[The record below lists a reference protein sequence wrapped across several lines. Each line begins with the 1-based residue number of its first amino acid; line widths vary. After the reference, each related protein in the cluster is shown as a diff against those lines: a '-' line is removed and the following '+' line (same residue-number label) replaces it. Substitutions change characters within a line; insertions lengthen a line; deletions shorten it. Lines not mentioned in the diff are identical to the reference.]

1 MRKFVLFS
9 LILAIVSC
17 GKKRADEIVEIDVPV
32 VQEESVNYE
41 FGFPTDMFQHVEGQI
56 KKNEFFAN
64 LMSSLG
70 VTNSD
75 SYALTVA
82 AEGVFD
88 LRKIKVGNPYKAYYT
103 DDETPKLAYL
113 VYEDSKTTFVTFG
126 LHDSIF
132 VYKNVREIERRLVSA
147 EATIN
152 ISLWQD
158 LYNAGLPP
166 ALANEL
172 SDIYQWSID
181 FHGLQRGDHFHALY
195 EELYVGDKFVDI
207 GEVFTSIFTHAG
219 RSYDAYRFVQDEIP
233 QYWNGEGENL
243 KKAFLKAPLTFKRI
257 SSGFSYA
264 RRHPVTRV
272 VRPHTGV
279 DYAAPTGTPVVSIG
293 DGVVTQRAYAGGGG
307 NTVKI
312 KHNSVYTSGYL
323 HLSKYAAGLTV
334 GSRVRQG
341 EVIGYV
347 GSTGVSTGPHLDFR
361 VWKNGSPINPLTME
375 SPPSDPIKEEN
386 KEAFLQEIKNM
397 KQRTDSLASVKYVDM
412 IVNYL
417 GGKEKDVVE
426 QEQDLSNRAT
436 ID

>member
-1 MRKFVLFS
+1 MKRLFLFS

-17 GKKRADEIVEIDVPV
+17 GKNTV
-32 VQEESVNYE
+32 EESVEVDASVVSEESEVYE
-41 FGFPTDMFQHVEGQI
+41 FGFPTDMYEHIEGQI

-70 VTNSD
+70 VSNSD
-75 SYALTVA
+75 AYALTEA
-82 AEGVFD
+82 AKGIFD
-88 LRKIKVGNPYKAYYT
+88 LRKIKAGNSYKAYYT
-103 DDETPKLAYL
+103 NDEVRRLAYL
-113 VYEDSKTTFVTFG
+113 IYEDTKTTFITFG

-132 VYKNVREIERRLVSA
+132 VYKSEREIVRRLVCA

-152 ISLWQD
+152 TSLWQD

-166 ALANEL
+166 TLANEL

-207 GEVFTSIFTHAG
+207 GDVFASTFTHAG
-219 RSYDAYRFVQDEIP
+219 RSYDAYRYVQDEVP
-233 QYWNGEGENL
+233 QYWNGAGDNL
-243 KKAFLKAPLTFKRI
+243 RKAFLKAPLTFKRI

-279 DYAAPTGTPVVSIG
+279 DYAAPAGTPVVSIG
-293 DGVVTQRAYAGGGG
+293 DGVVTQRSYDGGGG

-312 KHNSVYTSGYL
+312 KHNSVYTTGYL
-323 HLSKYAAGLTV
+323 HLSRFASGLTV
-334 GSRVRQG
+334 GSRVKQG
-341 EVIGYV
+341 DVIGYV

-386 KEAFLQEIKNM
+386 RDSFRKEIEYAKFRI
-397 KQRTDSLASVKYVDM
+397 DSIASQQYVDM
-412 IVNYL
+412 IINYL
-417 GGKEKDVVE
+417 GNGG
-426 QEQDLSNRAT
+426 R
-436 ID
+436 

>member
-1 MRKFVLFS
+1 MVIFGLLNSSYMRGVFLFS

-17 GKKRADEIVEIDVPV
+17 GKNVVEESIEVDPAIIA
-32 VQEESVNYE
+32 VQENSIGHE
-41 FGFPTDMFQHVEGQI
+41 FGFSPDMFEHVEGQV
-56 KKNEFFAN
+56 KKNEFFSN

-70 VTNSD
+70 VGNSD
-75 SYALTVA
+75 TYALTVA

-88 LRKIKVGNPYKAYYT
+88 LRKIRAGNSYRAYYT
-103 DDETPKLAYL
+103 SGEAPKLAYL
-113 VYEDSKTTFVTFG
+113 VYEDTKTSFITFG
-126 LHDSIF
+126 LLDSVF
-132 VYKNVREIERRLVSA
+132 VYKTEREIERRLASA

-152 ISLWQD
+152 SSLWQD

-166 ALANEL
+166 MLANEL

-207 GEVFTSIFTHAG
+207 GNVFASTFIHAG
-219 RSYDAYRFVQDEIP
+219 KSYEAYRFVQDEVP
-233 QYWNGEGENL
+233 QYWNGAGENL

-312 KHNSVYTSGYL
+312 KHNSVYTTGYL
-323 HLSKYAAGLTV
+323 HLSRFATGLKV

-361 VWKNGSPINPLTME
+361 VWKNGTPINPLTME
-375 SPPSDPIKEEN
+375 SPPSDPIKDEN
-386 KEAFLQEIKNM
+386 RESFLREVGAVKSRI
-397 KQRTDSLASVKYVDM
+397 DSLASVQYVDM
-412 IVNYL
+412 IIEYL
-417 GGKEKDVVE
+417 GNGV
-426 QEQDLSNRAT
+426 R
-436 ID
+436 